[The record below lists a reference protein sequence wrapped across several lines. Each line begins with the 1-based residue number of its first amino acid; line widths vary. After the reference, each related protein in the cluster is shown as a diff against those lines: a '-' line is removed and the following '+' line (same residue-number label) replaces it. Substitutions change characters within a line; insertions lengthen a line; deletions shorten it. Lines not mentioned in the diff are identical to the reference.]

1 MFIPRFLLAW
11 AFCFV
16 VGLGG
21 SFIATLG
28 HKRGTQMP
36 RWRTDWTSFVL
47 SLTSRVLL
55 FIIGVVWVKKIK
67 VPSDYSK
74 YLGPEWESKNA
85 KYNGASTLVM
95 NHQSFSDILAML
107 YLVKPTPGFI
117 AKDSVRQWPAIGY
130 ISEVILSSL
139 FVSRSS
145 GHEEKLKVVNQIKER
160 QQNAEKGITN
170 PICIFPEGATTNGEG
185 LLKFKKGAFES
196 MMPVQ
201 PICMKYWSARCNF
214 QHGDASSTAAWICM
228 TLQTVVTT
236 FTVYQ
241 MPIFEPNEYFWL
253 NHWNAESE
261 EKWEAYARVIRTLIA
276 E

>member
-36 RWRTDWTSFVL
+36 RWRTNWTSFVL

-67 VPSDYSK
+67 VPTDYAK

-85 KYNGASTLVM
+85 KYDGASTLVM

-228 TLQTVVTT
+228 SFQTVVTT

-241 MPIFEPNEYFWL
+241 MPIFEPNDYFWI